1 MLIEN
6 PSDVTL
12 LLFSTSALLIVP
24 DPENVIVSD
33 PAKLFRVRSEDVTF
47 VDPL

>member
-6 PSDVTL
+6 PSEVTV

-33 PAKLFRVRSEDVTF
+33 PIKPLMVRSDAEAWEE
-47 VDPL
+47 PL